1 MSADLSTHYLGLELP
16 HPFITGASPLADD
29 LDMAKRVED
38 AGAAAI
44 VLRSLFE
51 EQLQAEELATHEAL
65 DWHAESFA
73 EATTFMPDR
82 HDFTLGPDEYLE
94 QLQAVREVVDVP
106 VIGSLNGITP
116 GGWLEFARLIE
127 QAGAA
132 ALELNLYQLATDP
145 TETAEDLERQ
155 TREVVTTVA
164 SSVDIP
170 VAVKLSPFYTA
181 LASFARD
188 LALSGAAGLILFN
201 RFYQPDIDTEEL
213 VAEPALH
220 LSDSS
225 ELLLRLRWLAILR
238 GQMVTSLACSGGVH
252 TVLDA
257 VKAIMCGADAIQLVS
272 TVLRHGPEKFT
283 ELRDGLRE
291 WLDEHEYASVKEMK
305 GSMSLEHCPDPKAFE
320 RGNYMRILQS
330 WRF

>member
-1 MSADLSTHYLGLELP
+1 MTADLTTRYLGMELP
-16 HPFITGASPLADD
+16 HPFITGASPLADE
-29 LDMAKRVED
+29 LDMARSVED

-73 EATTFMPDR
+73 EAATFMPDR
-82 HDFTLGPDEYLE
+82 YDFALGPDEYLE
-94 QLQAVREVVDVP
+94 QLQAVREAVDIP
-106 VIGSLNGITP
+106 VIGSLNGVTP

-132 ALELNLYQLATDP
+132 AIELNLYQLATDS
-145 TETAEDLERQ
+145 TEAAEDLERQ
-155 TREVVTTVA
+155 TREVVTAVA
-164 SSVDIP
+164 SSVKIP

-188 LALSGAAGLILFN
+188 LAVAGAAGLVIFN
-201 RFYQPDIDTEEL
+201 RFYQPDIDIEEL
-213 VAEPALH
+213 EVEPALH

-238 GQMVTSLACSGGVH
+238 GQINASLACTGGVH
-252 TVLDA
+252 TVVDA
-257 VKAIMCGADAIQLVS
+257 VKAIMCGADVTQLVS
-272 TVLRHGPEKFT
+272 VVLRHGPKKIT
-283 ELRDGLRE
+283 ELRDGLQV
-291 WLDEHEYASVKEMK
+291 WLDEHEYVSVEEMK
-305 GSMSLEHCPDPKAFE
+305 GSMSLERCPDPKAFE